1 MMDNISYTNLL
12 YRLRTEANFDVR
24 SRIADN
30 NATIWEVKTDNRT
43 YATFDGATDVIVL
56 AIKLMIA
63 EIDVLSKEINRREE
77 ETKNGETD
85 ETP

>member
-1 MMDNISYTNLL
+1 MMEGISYTNLL
-12 YRLRTEANFDVR
+12 YRLRTEADFDVT

-30 NATIWEVKTDNRT
+30 NATLWEVKTPNRT
-43 YATFDGATDVIVL
+43 YATFDGAADAIVL
-56 AIKLMIA
+56 AIKLMLA

-77 ETKNGETD
+77 EAKNGETD